1 MSDASNQYDIK
12 LGMYLG
18 ELQLPFEESLAAA
31 RDLGAQYVWCGA
43 HSDNRALFELSDT
56 EIDEAARLVDAHGL
70 KFFFIDPSISSPANN
85 TQLAVHISVSSLA
98 LPIVTKKQPP

>member
-70 KFFFIDPSISSPANN
+70 KFFFIDSGGMFK
-85 TQLAVHISVSSLA
+85 QVHLAELEKGRMLEHA
-98 LPIVTKKQPP
+98 QFKQHFDRL